1 MLKNQHL
8 IRPRER
14 TVIWELGR
22 WLCLMHNLRKRA
34 AWLVPVPIKNQ
45 LALRSDFKGCI
56 QVDVFS
62 Q

>member
-1 MLKNQHL
+1 
-8 IRPRER
+8 
-14 TVIWELGR
+14 
-22 WLCLMHNLRKRA
+22 MHNLRKRA

-45 LALRSDFKGCI
+45 LTLKSDFKGCI